1 MEIDIQYL
9 LFLQN
14 LRVMT
19 GGIFDEV
26 FNAIS
31 KFAVDYMIMIPYI
44 VYWAVDKSWGYRY
57 MFTTWIL

>member
-14 LRVMT
+14 LRAMT

-31 KFAVDYMIMIPYI
+31 KFAVDYMIMIQI
-44 VYWAVDKSWGYRY
+44 GRAHV
-57 MFTTWIL
+57 